1 MSWLVRLM
9 LLPCVSFL
17 CCLPNLTLQ
26 AQQVRRLAPGVLRV
40 IPPEPQEEETFH
52 GPITIEPL
60 TQLNWT
66 PNYTPET
73 QTVRQKASRVVVRQN
88 VWNLEFSFKPLRM
101 VHVDVPQPTG
111 KMQRKLVWYLVYRV
125 RNLGN
130 HLAPVPVEDEFRNR
144 TYEAQRADE
153 VLNVGA
159 AQPEA
164 TVRFYPKFI
173 LETRREQKEYLDRL
187 IPVAMPV
194 IARRETGGQP
204 LYNSVEISRMSI
216 PVGRDETDGIWGVA
230 TWKDVDP
237 RIDFFSILVQ
247 GLTNAFRIA
256 ETSDG
261 GQVYQYKTLQLN
273 FWRPGDTHNEHEREI
288 RFGIPA
294 VSREEEQRHILSQYG
309 IEQRL
314 DHLWVYR

>member
-1 MSWLVRLM
+1 MSWPVRP
-9 LLPCVSFL
+9 LLIPCVTVL
-17 CCLPNLTLQ
+17 LGLICLPLP
-26 AQQVRRLAPGVLRV
+26 AQPVRRLAPGVLRV

-52 GPITIEPL
+52 GPMTIEPL
-60 TQLNWT
+60 TRLDWT

-73 QTVRQKASRVVVRQN
+73 QSLRQKASRVVLRQN

-111 KMQRKLVWYLVYRV
+111 KMQRKLVWYMVYRV
-125 RNLGN
+125 RNLGE
-130 HLAPVPVEDEFRNR
+130 HLTPVPVEDEFKNR
-144 TYEAQRADE
+144 TYETQRADE

-164 TVRFYPKFI
+164 SVRFYPKFI
-173 LETRREQKEYLDRL
+173 LETRREQKAYLDRL

-204 LYNSVEISRMSI
+204 LRNSAEISRIPI
-216 PVGRDETDGIWGVA
+216 PVGRDETDGVWGVA

-247 GLTNAFRIA
+247 GLTNAYRTA

-261 GQVYQYKTLQLN
+261 DVVHQYKTLQLN

-294 VSREEEQRHILSQYG
+294 VSQEDEQRHILSQYG

>member
-1 MSWLVRLM
+1 MSWPVRP
-9 LLPCVSFL
+9 LLIPCFAVL
-17 CCLPNLTLQ
+17 LGLICLPLP
-26 AQQVRRLAPGVLRV
+26 AQPVRRLAPGVLRV

-52 GPITIEPL
+52 GPMTIEPL
-60 TQLNWT
+60 TRLDWT

-73 QTVRQKASRVVVRQN
+73 QSLRQKASRVVLRQN

-111 KMQRKLVWYLVYRV
+111 KMQRKLVWYMVYRV
-125 RNLGN
+125 RNLGE
-130 HLAPVPVEDEFRNR
+130 HLTPVPVEDEFKNR
-144 TYEAQRADE
+144 TYETQRADE

-164 TVRFYPKFI
+164 SVRFYPKFI
-173 LETRREQKEYLDRL
+173 LETRREQKAYLDRL

-204 LYNSVEISRMSI
+204 LRNSAEISRIPI
-216 PVGRDETDGIWGVA
+216 PVGRDETDGVWGVA

-247 GLTNAFRIA
+247 GLTNAYRTA

-261 GQVYQYKTLQLN
+261 DVVHQYKTLQLN

-294 VSREEEQRHILSQYG
+294 VSQEDEQRHILSQYG